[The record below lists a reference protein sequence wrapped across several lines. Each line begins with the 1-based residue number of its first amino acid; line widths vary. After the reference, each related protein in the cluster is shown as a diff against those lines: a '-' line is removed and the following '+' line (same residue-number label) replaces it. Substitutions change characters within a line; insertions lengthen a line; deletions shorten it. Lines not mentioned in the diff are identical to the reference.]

1 MKNIDIV
8 VPIYNAYEYT
18 SDCIKSIIK
27 NTDLKKNNLL
37 LILSTSLIMK
47 I

>member
-27 NTDLKKNNLL
+27 NTDLKKNLKIKKIWDLL
-37 LILSTSLIMK
+37 K
-47 I
+47 Q